1 MLFFYVKITKSE
13 KNDKRKGKR
22 EKKKIVGSKT
32 KKQTRTRNKGK
43 KVNMKEKETHPESDT
58 PQIALRFPSQPTV
71 PQTTESSVDL
81 QQEVM
86 NSCFY
91 VNCLFSILNENL
103 YILLQ

>member
-43 KVNMKEKETHPESDT
+43 KVNMKEKGTHPE
-58 PQIALRFPSQPTV
+58 
-71 PQTTESSVDL
+71 
-81 QQEVM
+81 
-86 NSCFY
+86 
-91 VNCLFSILNENL
+91 
-103 YILLQ
+103 